1 MENMTEHELIECAKR
16 IVLHLEKNI
25 VKHRDN
31 PSIAHKLASMN
42 KYIHM
47 CYIQRV
53 TAL

>member
-1 MENMTEHELIECAKR
+1 MTEHELIECAKR

-25 VKHRDN
+25 VKYRDKPLLAN
-31 PSIAHKLASMN
+31 KLASMN